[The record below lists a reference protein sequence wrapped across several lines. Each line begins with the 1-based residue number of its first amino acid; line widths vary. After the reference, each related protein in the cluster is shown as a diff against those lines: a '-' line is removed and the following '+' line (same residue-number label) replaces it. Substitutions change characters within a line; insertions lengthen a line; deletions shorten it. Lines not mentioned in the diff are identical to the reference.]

1 MFHTDDFRFDFNIF
15 LRFLY
20 ISVFDLFIGMAGFP
34 HSYLY
39 SSSRAKCFYGMA
51 CQEVHVKPGGKLND
65 LCQVA
70 ISRIGK
76 DMCN

>member
-1 MFHTDDFRFDFNIF
+1 
-15 LRFLY
+15 
-20 ISVFDLFIGMAGFP
+20 MAGYP

-39 SSSRAKCFYGMA
+39 SSSRGKCFYGMA
-51 CQEVHVKPGGKLND
+51 CHEGHVKPGGKLND

-76 DMCN
+76 AYGESCFGE